1 MLSYRTR
8 NYYKK
13 KKNQHTT
20 PSAQKEKKIE
30 KLREN
35 SIVLK
40 VSSIFVLDPTRENTD
55 VLCNCAF
62 MQSTVRKSIFKRRIL
77 AHNCW
82 DTTDVE

>member
-1 MLSYRTR
+1 MIIKR
-8 NYYKK
+8 K
-13 KKNQHTT
+13 QHTT
-20 PSAQKEKKIE
+20 PSAQKEKKTE
-30 KLREN
+30 KEREN

-77 AHNCW
+77 AHNRW

>member
-1 MLSYRTR
+1 MIIKRKQHTTLPR
-8 NYYKK
+8 KK
-13 KKNQHTT
+13 KKKTE
-20 PSAQKEKKIE
+20 KE
-30 KLREN
+30 REN

-40 VSSIFVLDPTRENTD
+40 VSSIFVLDPTGENTD

>member
-1 MLSYRTR
+1 MIIKRKQHTTLPR
-8 NYYKK
+8 KK
-13 KKNQHTT
+13 KKKTE
-20 PSAQKEKKIE
+20 KE
-30 KLREN
+30 REN

-82 DTTDVE
+82 DNTDVE

>member
-1 MLSYRTR
+1 MIIKR
-8 NYYKK
+8 K
-13 KKNQHTT
+13 QHTT
-20 PSAQKEKKIE
+20 PSAQKENKTE
-30 KLREN
+30 KEREN

-40 VSSIFVLDPTRENTD
+40 VSSIFVFDPTRENTD

>member
-1 MLSYRTR
+1 MIIKRKQHTTLPR
-8 NYYKK
+8 KK
-13 KKNQHTT
+13 KKKTE
-20 PSAQKEKKIE
+20 KE
-30 KLREN
+30 REN

>member
-1 MLSYRTR
+1 MIIKR
-8 NYYKK
+8 K
-13 KKNQHTT
+13 QHTT
-20 PSAQKEKKIE
+20 PSAQKEKKTE
-30 KLREN
+30 KEREN

>member
-1 MLSYRTR
+1 MIIKR
-8 NYYKK
+8 K
-13 KKNQHTT
+13 QHTT
-20 PSAQKEKKIE
+20 PSEKKKKTE
-30 KLREN
+30 KEREN

-77 AHNCW
+77 AHNWW

>member
-1 MLSYRTR
+1 MNIKR
-8 NYYKK
+8 K
-13 KKNQHTT
+13 QHTT
-20 PSAQKEKKIE
+20 PSAQKEKKTVKE
-30 KLREN
+30 REN

>member
-1 MLSYRTR
+1 MIIKR
-8 NYYKK
+8 K
-13 KKNQHTT
+13 QHTT
-20 PSAQKEKKIE
+20 PSAQKEKKKTE
-30 KLREN
+30 KEREN

>member
-1 MLSYRTR
+1 MIIKR
-8 NYYKK
+8 K
-13 KKNQHTT
+13 QHTT
-20 PSAQKEKKIE
+20 PSVQKENKKE
-30 KLREN
+30 KEREN

-62 MQSTVRKSIFKRRIL
+62 MQSTVRKSIFRRRIL

>member
-8 NYYKK
+8 NDYKK
-13 KKNQHTT
+13 KTT
-20 PSAQKEKKIE
+20 HNSFRAKRKKKTEKE
-30 KLREN
+30 REN

-62 MQSTVRKSIFKRRIL
+62 MQSTVRNSIFKRRIL

>member
-1 MLSYRTR
+1 MIIKRKQHTTLPR
-8 NYYKK
+8 KK
-13 KKNQHTT
+13 KKKTE
-20 PSAQKEKKIE
+20 KE
-30 KLREN
+30 REN

-40 VSSIFVLDPTRENTD
+40 VSSIFVLDPTIENTD

-82 DTTDVE
+82 DNTDVE

>member
-8 NYYKK
+8 NDYKK
-13 KKNQHTT
+13 KTT
-20 PSAQKEKKIE
+20 HNSSAQKEKNKE
-30 KLREN
+30 KEREN

-77 AHNCW
+77 AHNCR